1 MGSSSRGKLACC
13 LIVVVIFIGF
23 GRALS
28 GDMGVKPLR
37 DLTIFMGEDD
47 PS

>member
-1 MGSSSRGKLACC
+1 MGSSSRGKLAC
-13 LIVVVIFIGF
+13 LAVVVIFIGL